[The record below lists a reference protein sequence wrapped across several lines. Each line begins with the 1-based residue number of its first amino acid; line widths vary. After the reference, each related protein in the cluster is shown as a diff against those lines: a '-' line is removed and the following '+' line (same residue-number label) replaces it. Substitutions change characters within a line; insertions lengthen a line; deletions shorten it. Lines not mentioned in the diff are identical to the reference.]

1 MPQKGSSAKEPPVS
15 GASSGMKR
23 DTSRIFTVL
32 EEGEEGEPTNCN
44 DDTATLQYV
53 PLVPPTIQDSSPP
66 IRRKQQ
72 ETKQQERAIKATI
85 TATATASSLTPSV
98 CATPL
103 KDVNRVLHD
112 MAMLICSAPEE
123 IENGEEKNESDR
135 GDGNE
140 CKTSTSS
147 SNNHD
152 DNDDIPDVVKEA
164 LR

>member
-1 MPQKGSSAKEPPVS
+1 MPQKGGSGKEPPVS
-15 GASSGMKR
+15 GTSSGMKR

-32 EEGEEGEPTNCN
+32 EEGEEGETGNYYN
-44 DDTATLQYV
+44 DVTTLQYV
-53 PLVPPTIQDSSPP
+53 PPVPPAIQDSPP

-72 ETKQQERAIKATI
+72 ETKQQERAIKAPI
-85 TATATASSLTPSV
+85 TATASSLTPSV

-112 MAMLICSAPEE
+112 MAMLICSAPDEKE
-123 IENGEEKNESDR
+123 SDEEKKR
-135 GDGNE
+135 GDSNDGIKR
-140 CKTSTSS
+140 KTSTNSS
-147 SNNHD
+147 KNYD